1 MTHFSQDS
9 KYDVLRLPDVK
20 EKTGLSRSAI
30 YQRIASGHFPKQ
42 INLGGGRAVGWL
54 ASDIEA
60 WVKQCLAQ
68 TRTGVA
74 A

>member
-1 MTHFSQDS
+1 MTHYHRDL
-9 KYDVLRLPDVK
+9 KYNVLRLPDVK

-30 YQRIASGHFPKQ
+30 YQRIADGHFPKQ

-68 TRTGVA
+68 TRTGAVS
-74 A
+74 